1 MRRFKRPHCPSVVDF
16 WELLEYS
23 EWRECHKCSS
33 RDRNLSGSTGKSG
46 CWVFISVGLLLEDW
60 FKENLPCLQLGYST
74 FSLTGAWWGH
84 YFPLIIFYSIHDRM
98 TTCLNW
104 LQNHK
109 YLNPS
114 YLQCIEIIKSWELT
128 YMFGDLVID
137 FSSSN
142 LNSIAI
148 HRNGLQQT
156 VLILQQMAILYTQ
169 VQRTRD
175 LEKNSRWSS
184 NTHEFKE
191 QEIQKR
197 SEPLCVSISKYQT
210 MKQSQGPNDVFTSH
224 G

>member
-1 MRRFKRPHCPSVVDF
+1 MHRCSYNTLHVPLWGSAIISSALSSREYNRENTQCFLTERIQRQKVLPLMRRFKRPHCPSVVDF

-46 CWVFISVGLLLEDW
+46 CWVFVSVGLMLEDW
-60 FKENLPCLQLGYST
+60 FKENLPCLQLVYST
-74 FSLTGAWWGH
+74 FSLTRAWWGH
-84 YFPLIIFYSIHDRM
+84 YFPLIVFYSIHDRK

-137 FSSSN
+137 FYSSN
-142 LNSIAI
+142 LNSITI
-148 HRNGLQQT
+148 HRNGL
-156 VLILQQMAILYTQ
+156 
-169 VQRTRD
+169 
-175 LEKNSRWSS
+175 E
-184 NTHEFKE
+184 
-191 QEIQKR
+191 
-197 SEPLCVSISKYQT
+197 
-210 MKQSQGPNDVFTSH
+210 
-224 G
+224 

>member
-1 MRRFKRPHCPSVVDF
+1 MGSAIISSALSSREYNRESTQRFLTERIQRQKVLPLMRKFKRPHCPSVVDF

-98 TTCLNW
+98 TTCLNR

-156 VLILQQMAILYTQ
+156 LLILQ
-169 VQRTRD
+169 
-175 LEKNSRWSS
+175 
-184 NTHEFKE
+184 
-191 QEIQKR
+191 
-197 SEPLCVSISKYQT
+197 
-210 MKQSQGPNDVFTSH
+210 
-224 G
+224 

>member
-1 MRRFKRPHCPSVVDF
+1 M
-16 WELLEYS
+16 
-23 EWRECHKCSS
+23 
-33 RDRNLSGSTGKSG
+33 
-46 CWVFISVGLLLEDW
+46 LEDW

-128 YMFGDLVID
+128 YIWWLGYWFFQLQSK
-137 FSSSN
+137 FYR
-142 LNSIAI
+142 NSQKW
-148 HRNGLQQT
+148 LKQT
-156 VLILQQMAILYTQ
+156 VLILQQIAILYAE

-175 LEKNSRWSS
+175 LEENSRWSS
-184 NTHEFKE
+184 YAHGFKE

-197 SEPLCVSISKYQT
+197 SEPSCVSISKYQT
-210 MKQSQGPNDVFTSH
+210 VKQVSEAKWCIHIPWLIRVRPGIQVSWLPGQSSSL
-224 G
+224 